1 VAQAG
6 TVPADQEGVRQD
18 PPLLIE
24 MPGWRPIVR
33 QVLTRAV
40 LVSLLP
46 MAVFYATLSLYG
58 VRAAALVTAS
68 LYYVGLLSRVIRRQP
83 VLAAAL
89 LAAGLLALRT
99 IIVFLTGSAFIYF
112 LQPVAGTVAVATA
125 FAATALAG
133 RPVLERLAHEF
144 CPIAPELSDH
154 LRSAQFFTWLSLVW
168 TVTYGVNAV
177 GTVWL
182 LTTSSLHGFIMI
194 KAFVGPLLTSTAGL
208 ITFLLFRH
216 TVRRRNLRISWAHHQ
231 GWAAAKA

>member
-1 VAQAG
+1 M
-6 TVPADQEGVRQD
+6 
-18 PPLLIE
+18 IE

-33 QVLTRAV
+33 QVLTRTI

-46 MAVFYATLSLYG
+46 MAVFYTTLSMYG

-68 LYYVGLLSRVIRRQP
+68 LYYVGLLSRVIRRKP

-99 IIVFLTGSAFIYF
+99 IIVFITGSAFIYF

-154 LRSAQFFTWLSLVW
+154 LRSAKFFSWLSLVW
-168 TVTYGVNAV
+168 TLTYGVNAV

-182 LTTSSLHGFIMI
+182 LTNSSLHGFIMV
-194 KAFVGPLLTSTAGL
+194 KAFLGPLLTLTAAL
-208 ITFLLFRH
+208 ITYLVFRS
-216 TVRRRNLRISWAHHQ
+216 TVNRRNLRISWAHHQ
-231 GWAAAKA
+231 GWAASPA

>member
-1 VAQAG
+1 M
-6 TVPADQEGVRQD
+6 
-18 PPLLIE
+18 IE

-33 QVLTRAV
+33 QVLTRTV

-46 MAVFYATLSLYG
+46 MTVFYTTLSLYG

-68 LYYVGLLSRVIRRQP
+68 LYYVGLLSRVIRRKP

-99 IIVFLTGSAFIYF
+99 IIVFITGSAFIYF

-154 LRSAQFFTWLSLVW
+154 LRSARFFSWLSLVW
-168 TVTYGVNAV
+168 TLTYGINAV

-182 LTTSSLHGFIMI
+182 LTTSSLHGFIMV
-194 KAFVGPLLTSTAGL
+194 KAFLGPLLTLTAALVTYLVFRSTV
-208 ITFLLFRH
+208 H
-216 TVRRRNLRISWAHHQ
+216 RRNLRISWAHHQ
-231 GWAAAKA
+231 GWAASKA

>member
-1 VAQAG
+1 M
-6 TVPADQEGVRQD
+6 
-18 PPLLIE
+18 IE

-33 QVLTRAV
+33 QVLTRTV

-46 MAVFYATLSLYG
+46 MTVFYTTLSLYG

-68 LYYVGLLSRVIRRQP
+68 LYYVGLLSRVIRRKP

-99 IIVFLTGSAFIYF
+99 IIVFITGSAFIYF

-154 LRSAQFFTWLSLVW
+154 LRSAKFFSWLSLVW
-168 TVTYGVNAV
+168 TLTYGINAV

-194 KAFVGPLLTSTAGL
+194 KAFLGPLLTLTAALVTYLVFRSTV
-208 ITFLLFRH
+208 H
-216 TVRRRNLRISWAHHQ
+216 RRNLRISWAHHQ
-231 GWAAAKA
+231 GWAASKA